1 MAQRNDER
9 FWWRIFARTGSVEA
23 YLAANETV
31 RHETDQDDGDR
42 YKNGGFSRLCPHDHA
57 FEPAGR
63 AARHLFKGLPETERE
78 IAGGGADVLLCGF

>member
-23 YLAANETV
+23 YLAAKETV

-42 YKNGGFSRLCPHDHA
+42 YKNGGFSRL
-57 FEPAGR
+57 
-63 AARHLFKGLPETERE
+63 
-78 IAGGGADVLLCGF
+78 